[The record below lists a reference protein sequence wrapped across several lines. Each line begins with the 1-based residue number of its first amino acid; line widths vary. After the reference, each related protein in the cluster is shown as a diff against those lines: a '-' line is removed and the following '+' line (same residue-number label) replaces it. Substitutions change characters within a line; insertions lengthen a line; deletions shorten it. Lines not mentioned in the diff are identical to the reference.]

1 MHARRLLLIGLVGAA
16 PVAARAWTFTD
27 VTAAAGLTYQHGYAQ
42 LGQGGLVTAW
52 IAGGVAAG
60 DYDGDG
66 WIDLY
71 VVRGDIGPNLLFH
84 NRGDGTFEEVGA
96 RAGVALVGKGSGP
109 TFADFAGAGGAD
121 LIRPGIRRDP

>member
-60 DYDGDG
+60 DYDGAG
-66 WIDLY
+66 LVDLY
-71 VVRGDIGPNLLFH
+71 VVRRHLVPNPIIR
-84 NRGDGTFEEVGA
+84 NRGNRSFPA
-96 RAGVALVGKGSGP
+96 LRPPAALSVA
-109 TFADFAGAGGAD
+109 
-121 LIRPGIRRDP
+121 